1 MASYKLIINNEKRKI
16 EILHQSQI
24 KTINIE
30 SEKKISDMIVKFN
43 IIDSQRENLTLEFND
58 HLEKMN
64 LSNIEDLRNLKE
76 MGIKKYKNL

>member
-1 MASYKLIINNEKRKI
+1 
-16 EILHQSQI
+16 
-24 KTINIE
+24 
-30 SEKKISDMIVKFN
+30 MIVKFN